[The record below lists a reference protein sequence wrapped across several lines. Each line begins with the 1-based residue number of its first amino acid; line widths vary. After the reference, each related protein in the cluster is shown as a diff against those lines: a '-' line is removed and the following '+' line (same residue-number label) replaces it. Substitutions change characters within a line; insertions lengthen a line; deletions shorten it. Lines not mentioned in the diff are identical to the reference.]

1 MDPKQGKQLDP
12 PSIHPPTLPFHKLL
26 SFADV
31 YDLALIFVGTVGAV
45 GNGAALP
52 LYIVTFGYFMNGF
65 GQNIDDKQAMADAI
79 SKYTVYIVY
88 VGILIFAAS
97 WAEISCWMHTG
108 ERQTTKMRYEYLQSI
123 LKQEVGLFDAD
134 TRTGALVDS
143 LSTDFVFIQDAL
155 GEKMGSFIRYLT
167 AVIVGF
173 AFAGSYVWR
182 VALVTLAIGPPIVLC
197 GALYGHTLAR
207 LTSKSQKALGD
218 AGTHAGEVFAQIRAV
233 YSYVGESKA
242 LRSYSQ
248 KLEIAVKL
256 GYKEGLVKG
265 VGMGAIRG
273 LLVFGAWALVTWYA
287 GVLVRNGSAGVGQSL
302 TAIFCV
308 VTASI
313 YSGYAFSSLASFA
326 KGKAA
331 YSKIMEM
338 INRKPALNQN
348 LIDGLTLEQVIQ
360 GNIEFKN
367 VGFSYPSRPDV
378 IIFQNFCL
386 NIHAGKAVAIVG
398 SSGSGKSTI
407 ISLVERFYD
416 PTEGQILLDEH
427 DIKSLN
433 IKWLREQIGLVSQEP
448 VLFSTTILE
457 NILYG
462 KVEGADIEEVI
473 AAATAANAHDFITD
487 LPEGYQTKVGERG
500 VQLSGGQKQR
510 VAIARAILRNPK
522 ILLLDEATS
531 ALDANSENIVQTA
544 LNKLMV
550 GSGRTTVVVA
560 HRLSTIRKVDT
571 IAVLSQGNIV
581 EMGSHEELIAKGE
594 QGAYFSLVKLQ
605 ELANSCNAI
614 ETTSEHTIPKSSR
627 WARRSD
633 SGAPQLSPK
642 TLTSD
647 PPDQTPDLKRALI
660 GKTESSSKPSKASL
674 WRLLRLSA
682 PEWPCAAI
690 GSVGSILLGCA
701 TPTYGV
707 VLAHCISTFYS
718 EDHIVMKQ
726 KIRLYTLLYIGVG
739 AIYFVGNILQQFFFA
754 ILGENLTKR
763 VREMMFTAIL
773 RNEVSWFD
781 KDENS
786 SIRISSR
793 LASDAT
799 NVKTVVGDRLF
810 LLVQNLTVF
819 VASFAVCFRAQWQ
832 MTLVL
837 LATFPLLITATIV
850 QRLSMKGFGGDQ
862 AKAHSEA
869 TMVAGEAVSNMR
881 TVAAFNGE
889 ERVLSVFKEFLN
901 KPMKRSFRTGQIAGF
916 IYGIS
921 HFAMYCS
928 YGLALW
934 YGSRLVKNGTTDF
947 ANVMVV
953 YVILITTSYSVGDT
967 LSMTSDIAKGQETLN
982 SVFGII
988 DRQTLMDADDP
999 QALKVES
1006 LKGEI
1011 ELRKVHFCYPSR
1023 PEVSVLKDVD
1033 LKLEAGNSLAVVG
1046 ASGSGK
1052 SSIIALIQRF
1062 YDPVF
1067 GAVLIDGLDL
1077 RTVDIRA
1084 VRKQIALVQQE
1095 PALFATS
1102 IRENILYGKES
1113 ASEEEMV
1120 NAAKI
1125 ANAHSFISGLPS
1137 GYDTTVGERG
1147 VEMSGGQK
1155 QRLAIARAVL
1165 KNPCVLLLD
1174 EATSGLDAESESAVQ
1189 EALERVMEGRTCIV
1203 VAHRLSS
1210 IRNVSVIAVLNDGRI
1225 VEEGSHEEL
1234 LSRTDSEYRR
1244 LQNINAET

>member
-31 YDLALIFVGTVGAV
+31 YDFALIFVGTVGAG

-52 LYIVTFGYFMNGF
+52 LYVVIFGYFMNAF
-65 GQNIDDKQAMADAI
+65 GQNNDDKQAMADAI

-97 WAEISCWMHTG
+97 WAGISCWMLTG
-108 ERQTTKMRYEYLQSI
+108 ERQTTKMRYKYLQSI
-123 LKQEVGLFDAD
+123 LKQEVGLFDTD

-167 AVIVGF
+167 AVILGF

-197 GALYGHTLAR
+197 GAIYGYTLAR

-218 AGTHAGEVFAQIRAV
+218 AGTHAGEVLAQIRAV

-242 LRSYSQ
+242 LRSCSQ

-265 VGMGAIRG
+265 VGMGAIG
-273 LLVFGAWALVTWYA
+273 LQVFGAWALVCWSFSEEWQ
-287 GVLVRNGSAGVGQSL
+287 RGS
-302 TAIFCV
+302 
-308 VTASI
+308 
-313 YSGYAFSSLASFA
+313 SGYAFSGLASFA

-338 INRKPALNQN
+338 INREPALNRN
-348 LIDGLTLEQVIQ
+348 LIDGLTIEQVK

-398 SSGSGKSTI
+398 RSGSGKSTI

-416 PTEGQILLDEH
+416 PTEGVVTNIAGRARY
-427 DIKSLN
+427 KSLN

-448 VLFSTTILE
+448 ALFSTTILE

-605 ELANSCNAI
+605 ELANSCDAI
-614 ETTSEHTIPKSSR
+614 ETTSEHTIPKSS
-627 WARRSD
+627 RRSD

-647 PPDQTPDLKRALI
+647 PPDQTPDLNRALI
-660 GKTESSSKPSKASL
+660 GKTDSSSKPSKASL
-674 WRLLRLSA
+674 RRLIRLSA

-701 TPTYGV
+701 TPTYGF

-718 EDHIVMKQ
+718 DDHIVMKQ

-739 AIYFVGNILQQFFFA
+739 AISFVGNILQQFFFA
-754 ILGENLTKR
+754 ILAENLTKR

-799 NVKTVVGDRLF
+799 N
-810 LLVQNLTVF
+810 
-819 VASFAVCFRAQWQ
+819 WQ

-837 LATFPLLITATIV
+837 FATSPLLVAATIV
-850 QRLSMKGFGGDQ
+850 QKRSIKGFGGDQ

-881 TVAAFNGE
+881 TVAACNGE

-901 KPMKRSFRTGQIAGF
+901 KPMRRSFRTGQIAGF
-916 IYGIS
+916 IYGVS

-947 ANVMVV
+947 ANVMVI

-967 LSMTSDIAKGQETLN
+967 LSMTPDIAKGQEALN

-988 DRQTLMDADDP
+988 DRQTLMDADEP

-1244 LQNINAET
+1244 LQNINSET